1 MHFALVF
8 SHEPCIV
15 KVELS
20 LGTGIFIGCCMITG
34 SLTAGFCTM
43 LDTYI
48 LEALADVGEL
58 LVRLFLKKFVITLL
72 SFQLLLYL

>member
-1 MHFALVF
+1 
-8 SHEPCIV
+8 
-15 KVELS
+15 
-20 LGTGIFIGCCMITG
+20 MITG
-34 SLTAGFCTM
+34 SLTAGFRTM